1 MNDFKW
7 EPLSV
12 NHAEELLALWGDS
25 DVIRYAAIPA
35 PCSLE
40 QIRSRID
47 SLSAFDVFVIRM
59 KGEAMGVVGCIRMD
73 GSEERYGV
81 FYQLKKI
88 FWGKG
93 LATRAVEQLLMKMKE
108 KSPSA
113 VFYADVVADNI
124 ASEKILQHF
133 HFHCI
138 SVEEDGFERDG
149 IKRAVRKYKL

>member
-1 MNDFKW
+1 M
-7 EPLSV
+7 
-12 NHAEELLALWGDS
+12 
-25 DVIRYAAIPA
+25 
-35 PCSLE
+35 
-40 QIRSRID
+40 
-47 SLSAFDVFVIRM
+47 IRM
-59 KGEAMGVVGCIRMD
+59 EGEAMGVVGCIRMN
-73 GSEERYGV
+73 GPEERYGV

-113 VFYADVVADNI
+113 VFYADVVAGNI

>member
-7 EPLSV
+7 EPLSA
-12 NHAEELLALWGDS
+12 NHAEELLDLWGDS
-25 DVIRYAAIPA
+25 DVIRYTAISA

-59 KGEAMGVVGCIRMD
+59 EGEAMGVVGCIRMD
-73 GSEERYGV
+73 GPEERYGV

-93 LATRAVEQLLMKMKE
+93 FATRAVEQLLMKMKE

-113 VFYADVVADNI
+113 VFYADVVAGNI

-138 SVEEDGFERDG
+138 SVEEDEFERDG